1 MSTQFVKKTRKVS
14 MKTEEAVAHYGGVKK
29 LADALGVW
37 PQVIYAW
44 GERPPMSRQYEL
56 EVKTDGELK
65 ADREVVN
72 G

>member
-1 MSTQFVKKTRKVS
+1 MSTQFEKKTRKAK
-14 MKTEEAVAHYGGVKK
+14 MTTKEAVAFYGGVKK

-56 EVKTDGELK
+56 EIKTNHHLK
-65 ADREVVN
+65 ADTETEL

>member
-1 MSTQFVKKTRKVS
+1 MSTPDEKKTRKNE
-14 MKTEEAVAHYGGVKK
+14 MKTDEAVAHYGGVKK

-37 PQVIYAW
+37 PQVVYAW

-56 EVKTDGELK
+56 EVKTDGQLK
-65 ADREVVN
+65 ADREKEL

>member
-1 MSTQFVKKTRKVS
+1 MTTQ
-14 MKTEEAVAHYGGVKK
+14 EAVAHYGGVKK

-37 PQVIYAW
+37 PQVVYAW

-56 EVKTDGELK
+56 EVKTDGQLK
-65 ADREVVN
+65 ADREEVN

>member
-1 MSTQFVKKTRKVS
+1 MSTHFEKKSRKVS
-14 MKTEEAVAHYGGVKK
+14 MTTKEAVAFYGGVKK

-56 EVKTDGELK
+56 EIKTNHHLK
-65 ADREVVN
+65 ADTEKEL

>member
-1 MSTQFVKKTRKVS
+1 MTTQ
-14 MKTEEAVAHYGGVKK
+14 EAVAHYGGVKK

-37 PQVIYAW
+37 PQVVYAW

-56 EVKTDGELK
+56 EVKTEGQLK
-65 ADREVVN
+65 ADREEVN